1 MVADKLHRGPRY
13 SSSGDSTLSSNSY
26 KSCYS
31 DEESVS
37 PSGQYEN
44 YIPQANQPPEGRSI
58 SSRGSFRQG
67 TKNVKSMPNDWAD
80 SILQSGHVIY
90 NNNMFTASEFL
101 DKKPDHNFTN
111 DQNDLLTSHGQHP
124 ERRSEQRLA
133 VTPDRQHQAR
143 LSTQSDK
150 TLLISPRR
158 EHSKI
163 STHREQTLM
172 VSPRRE
178 HSKISTHSEQTLMV
192 SPRRQLQ
199 PKTST
204 QSDQTP
210 ALIPEKSPRVSTQ
223 SENRIKRSPNNG
235 QSPKSPRMSQSVA
248 QSPVENT
255 HSVTN
260 IDRHQEKAR
269 TSERK
274 IQLSPEM
281 HHKQQIMTGDGEVE
295 PSVSKSP
302 IESKGKKRR
311 HKRKR
316 SHRPRDETEDLI
328 QDNGSSTSEAQST
341 LDLVIAVPPSP
352 NVGLQSPAPYYGQH
366 SPIHLN
372 PNVSVQ
378 NPSPAHSVSQGAS
391 PHKSPCP
398 SPYKSPGPSPYKSH
412 GQGQNQGPSPRPS
425 PRHSSRVKN
434 ERSPADGESKH
445 SISVSPLP
453 NETLP
458 LRPPPR
464 GNESDIGHPRSGQS
478 HSVYQTV
485 LGDSNEN
492 PSRSGDRYSVNTNLH
507 GDSHVE
513 WDPRSVPVDFLCPIT
528 NKIMRYPVT
537 ASDGIVY
544 EKRAISDWL
553 QSSKLSPVTRQP
565 ITDLLWPD
573 VELKSKI
580 KEWKLQR
587 KQQNR
592 TLEQMARKTSS
603 NTCGEVQC

>member
-1 MVADKLHRGPRY
+1 M
-13 SSSGDSTLSSNSY
+13 SSNSY
-26 KSCYS
+26 KSCYT

-37 PSGQYEN
+37 PSGQYGN
-44 YIPQANQPPEGRSI
+44 YIPQANLTAEGRSI

-67 TKNVKSMPNDWAD
+67 NQNVKSVPNDWAD

-111 DQNDLLTSHGQHP
+111 DQNSLLTSYGQHP
-124 ERRSEQRLA
+124 ERRDEQRLA
-133 VTPDRQHQAR
+133 VIPDRQHQAR
-143 LSTQSDK
+143 LSTQSEN
-150 TLLISPRR
+150 TLL
-158 EHSKI
+158 
-163 STHREQTLM
+163 

-210 ALIPEKSPRVSTQ
+210 ALIPEKKPKVSMQ

-235 QSPKSPRMSQSVA
+235 QSPRSPRMSRSIA
-248 QSPVENT
+248 QNPVENT
-255 HSVTN
+255 HCVTN
-260 IDRHQEKAR
+260 IEQQPEKAR
-269 TSERK
+269 TSEHK
-274 IQLSPEM
+274 IKLSPEM
-281 HHKQQIMTGDGEVE
+281 HHKQQIMAGEAKFD
-295 PSVSKSP
+295 VSASP
-302 IESKGKKRR
+302 IKNKGKKKR

-328 QDNGSSTSEAQST
+328 QDDASSSSEAQST

-352 NVGLQSPAPYYGQH
+352 NVGLQSPAPQFVQQ

-372 PNVSVQ
+372 PNVAIE
-378 NPSPAHSVSQGAS
+378 NPSPAHRVSQGAS
-391 PHKSPCP
+391 PYKSPGPSPYKSPGP

-412 GQGQNQGPSPRPS
+412 GQGPNTGPSPRPS
-425 PRHSSRVKN
+425 PRHSGRVKK
-434 ERSPADGESKH
+434 ERPPADGESKH
-445 SISVSPLP
+445 SISVSPVS

-464 GNESDIGHPRSGQS
+464 GNESDMSHPRGGQS
-478 HSVYQTV
+478 HTVYQTV
-485 LGDSNEN
+485 VGDSHEN
-492 PSRSGDRYSVNTNLH
+492 PVRSGDRYSVNTNLH
-507 GDSHVE
+507 GDSHIE

-544 EKRAISDWL
+544 EKKAISNWL
-553 QSSKLSPVTRQP
+553 QTSKLSPVTRQP